1 MKALF
6 DAAVAAAKPHRGDRR
21 GFTLGAIA
29 IRRDGKVVSSANGA
43 AERPQPSS
51 HAEARVLAKAGKGS
65 TLIVARVRK
74 NGTLGLA
81 KPCPACQ
88 ALIRS
93 KEVEAVYYSVG
104 DGATLFDC
112 YYPGDE

>member
-29 IRRDGKVVSSANGA
+29 IRRDGKWVVATNGA
-43 AERPQPSS
+43 AERPSPSS
-51 HAEARVLAKAGKGS
+51 HAEARVLRKAGYGA
-65 TLIVARVRK
+65 TLIAARVRK

-81 KPCPACQ
+81 YPCAACKLLLKSRGVQ
-88 ALIRS
+88 
-93 KEVEAVYYSVG
+93 AVYYSVG
-104 DGATLFDC
+104 DDDATFHT